1 MEVSSLDF
9 GKRTSQESYFGGK
22 LVSKA
27 VTYSVPI
34 RVQTKTQA
42 LDEIIKSLDVVTSG
56 KTEEVTLKIECDK
69 KHGGIRLITKTYT
82 VDE

>member
-1 MEVSSLDF
+1 MKF
-9 GKRTSQESYFGGK
+9 GKRIIHESYFNDEIVGRK
-22 LVSKA
+22 
-27 VTYSVPI
+27 VTYSEPI